1 MRYLT
6 KRKKL
11 SKVLIRER
19 KRRGLSQQ
27 DVATAVGASLR
38 NYQRWERGE
47 TFPQPYYWLKLQG
60 FFGECI
66 HEVMIFDV
74 QEHPLQDRLLA
85 GDQEDTGAVPPQ
97 ERQDYQSSE
106 ADEGNAEKANY
117 RPRMSPTSQ
126 RKIKHKL
133 LILSTIL
140 LILILV
146 VVGIELLLHI
156 TNPSHPTTIKPGGA
170 WISPGGKTIGDVI
183 PFAAY
188 AYPTHPGEPEID
200 HVNFTIY
207 WQGQDPRTWLI
218 ACVARTPIR
227 NDIFAC
233 NANLRQL
240 GAPAGKII
248 ISFDVYDR
256 QGNKNLAPNGEHTL
270 IYSPTASS

>member
-1 MRYLT
+1 MEYLT
-6 KRKKL
+6 KKEKL
-11 SKVLIRER
+11 SRVLIRER
-19 KRRGLSQQ
+19 DRRGLSQQ
-27 DVATAVGASLR
+27 DVANAVGASLR
-38 NYQRWERGE
+38 NYQRWESGE

-66 HEVMIFDV
+66 NEVTVFDV
-74 QEHPLQDRLLA
+74 EEHPLQDRLLA

-146 VVGIELLLHI
+146 VIGVRLLMHI
-156 TNPSHPTTIKPGGA
+156 IYPPHHTAIKPGGA

-188 AYPTHPGEPEID
+188 AYPTHPGDPEID
-200 HVNFTIY
+200 YVNFTIY
-207 WQGQDPRTWLI
+207 WQEIDPR
-218 ACVARTPIR
+218 AREFILAAREET
-227 NDIFAC
+227 
-233 NANLRQL
+233 
-240 GAPAGKII
+240 KK
-248 ISFDVYDR
+248 V
-256 QGNKNLAPNGEHTL
+256 LAPLRMLLYKFLE
-270 IYSPTASS
+270 

>member
-1 MRYLT
+1 MEYLT
-6 KRKKL
+6 KKEKL
-11 SKVLIRER
+11 SRVLIRER
-19 KRRGLSQQ
+19 ERRGLSQQ
-27 DVATAVGASLR
+27 DVATAVDASLR
-38 NYQRWERGE
+38 NYQRWESGE
-47 TFPQPYYWLKLQG
+47 TFPHPYSLQKLQG

-66 HEVMIFDV
+66 NEVMIFDI

-140 LILILV
+140 LI
-146 VVGIELLLHI
+146 HI
-156 TNPSHPTTIKPGGA
+156 TNPPRPTTIKPGGA

-188 AYPTHPGEPEID
+188 AYPTHSGDPAID
-200 HVNFTIY
+200 H
-207 WQGQDPRTWLI
+207 
-218 ACVARTPIR
+218 
-227 NDIFAC
+227 
-233 NANLRQL
+233 
-240 GAPAGKII
+240 
-248 ISFDVYDR
+248 
-256 QGNKNLAPNGEHTL
+256 
-270 IYSPTASS
+270 